1 MSVKIWI
8 ELIRS
13 FKIQKIGLQVQVCC
27 REFLILQTAALCLAT
42 VRNEELLRPDG
53 HQSRLNA
60 LSEENEWCDGK
71 STCCYVF
78 GLSMNLFCV
87 MHILTAFCSPFGS
100 FKV

>member
-1 MSVKIWI
+1 MAINKFKFKQISCPGVCMSVKIWI

-60 LSEENEWCDGK
+60 WSEENEWR
-71 STCCYVF
+71 VA
-78 GLSMNLFCV
+78 
-87 MHILTAFCSPFGS
+87 II
-100 FKV
+100 